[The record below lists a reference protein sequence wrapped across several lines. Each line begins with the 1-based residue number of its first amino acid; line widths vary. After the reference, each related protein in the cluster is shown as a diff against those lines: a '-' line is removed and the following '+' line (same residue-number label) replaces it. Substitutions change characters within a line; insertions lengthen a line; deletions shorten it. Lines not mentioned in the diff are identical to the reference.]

1 MACYAKGKAT
11 GSTRETDEWTG
22 RSLDG
27 EPVLGVDL
35 MTWIRRYFKVSRS
48 GQSSVLY
55 FFCLLV
61 VFACSMR
68 LLYSPSL
75 IAKFNFERAPG
86 GVAHTEYR
94 TDHASAPNTS
104 GPSRST
110 NALPNGAI
118 VGDNSIHVG
127 LSRLD
132 AWTAVYDISA
142 HTVYLPNGA
151 SLEAHSGRGS
161 KLDNPR
167 FAHERMQGA
176 TPPHVY
182 ELALRERPFH
192 GVRALRLKPIGGD
205 KSVFGRT
212 GLLAH
217 TYMLGPSGDSN
228 GCVVFKNYNAFLQ
241 AFESGEVKRL
251 AVVAY
256 ID

>member
-1 MACYAKGKAT
+1 MGSNAKSKAS
-11 GSTRETDEWTG
+11 GSKRKTDEWT
-22 RSLDG
+22 RRPLDA
-27 EPVLGVDL
+27 EPILGVDL
-35 MTWIRRYFKVSRS
+35 MNWIRRYFKVSRS
-48 GQSSVLY
+48 RQSAVLY
-55 FFCLLV
+55 FFCLLG
-61 VFACSMR
+61 VFACTLN

-75 IAKFNFERAPG
+75 IAKFIFERAP
-86 GVAHTEYR
+86 VDVPHTEDR
-94 TDHASAPNTS
+94 IDLARAQNASR
-104 GPSRST
+104 PSRST
-110 NALPNGAI
+110 DALPNGPI
-118 VGDNSIHVG
+118 TGKNYISG

-132 AWTAVYDISA
+132 TWTAVYDISA

-167 FAHERMQGA
+167 FVHERMQGA
-176 TPPHVY
+176 TPPHIY

-205 KSVFGRT
+205 EFIFGRT

-217 TYMLGPSGDSN
+217 TYMLGPKGDSN
-228 GCVVFKNYNAFLQ
+228 GCVVFKNYKAFLQ
-241 AFESGEVKRL
+241 AFENGEVKRL